1 MVDSLDNN
9 SRNNTLEVLVNN
21 SNRAPVD
28 NKVQDARKKP
38 DTPFLYFSTLTANL
52 LLFSCSNFHV
62 WTSPALPKLLS
73 NDTLVN
79 PIGRPISTLEVSL
92 LAGFPFLIGLIG
104 SIFAGTIADIVGR
117 KSVMLYAAITVIMC
131 SLTIS
136 ASKDIYVYIVAR
148 CIIFVCFSTALV
160 LVPLYLTEVCEDHN
174 RAKFGCL
181 MGVSLPAGH
190 LYSYV
195 AGARTNIP
203 VYTLLCAA
211 PLVLFLIAVLLFVPE
226 TPVYLIAK
234 GKIKIALKVLE
245 KLRRNKQPQE
255 IERDFEKIND
265 NYKTKRKIGTV
276 SALALLKSKIYR
288 KAIIL
293 AILPLWVQHL
303 SGVTVIMQ
311 FMVPIFDEA
320 GTNLSGTTVS
330 MIAGTIKII
339 MFIITALFVEK
350 TGRRPLLLLS
360 GYGTGVS
367 LFLLGLFLY
376 WNYVKWEYLTNVI
389 WLPIL
394 CLLLNLIVYSIGL
407 GPIPMAVMTEL
418 FDSKVRPV
426 ALSFLVTLNGILVS
440 ILNFLFPI
448 IAYNF
453 GTHCCIWLFS
463 LCCFV
468 GTTLIYF
475 YLPETKGKSIS
486 EIQKLLNK

>member
-1 MVDSLDNN
+1 MVDSLDSN
-9 SRNNTLEVLVNN
+9 SRNNTLEELVNN

-28 NKVQDARKKP
+28 YTVQDARKKP
-38 DTPFLYFSTLTANL
+38 DTAFLYFSTLTANL

-62 WTSPALPKLLS
+62 WTSPTLPKLLS
-73 NDTLVN
+73 NDTLIN
-79 PIGRPISTLEVSL
+79 PVGRPINTLEVSL
-92 LAGFPFLIGLIG
+92 LAGFPFFVGLMG
-104 SIFAGTIADIVGR
+104 SIFSGTIADTVGR

-131 SLTIS
+131 SVTIS

-148 CIIFVCFSTALV
+148 CIIFVCYSSALV

-181 MGVSLPAGH
+181 MGISMPAGH

-195 AGARTNIP
+195 TGAKTSLP

-245 KLRRNKQPQE
+245 KLRRNKQQQE

-265 NYKTKRKIGTV
+265 NYKTKRNSVTV
-276 SALALLKSKIYR
+276 SVVVLLKSKVNR

-293 AILPLWVQHL
+293 AILPMWVQHL

-330 MIAGTIKII
+330 VIAGTIKII

-376 WNYVKWEYLTNVI
+376 WNHIKWQFLSHVV

-407 GPIPMAVMTEL
+407 GPIPMAVMSEL
-418 FDSKVRPV
+418 FDSKFRPV

-440 ILNFLFPI
+440 ALNFLFPI
-448 IAYNF
+448 LERNF
-453 GTHCCIWLFS
+453 GTHCCMWLFS
-463 LCCFV
+463 ICCFG